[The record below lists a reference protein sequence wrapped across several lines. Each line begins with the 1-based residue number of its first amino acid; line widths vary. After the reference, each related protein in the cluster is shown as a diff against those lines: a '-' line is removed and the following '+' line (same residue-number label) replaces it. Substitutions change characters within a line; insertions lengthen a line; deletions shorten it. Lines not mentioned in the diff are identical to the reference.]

1 MGRWQSSTDTTTTNN
16 HQSRTEHP
24 FHVRSLAVYS
34 ESGQIFDA
42 QSSWRGMIPVILHA
56 ICIFI
61 LNRVYRVIA
70 EALTSWENHET
81 TLNHSNSVIV
91 KRFLFEAFDCY
102 VALLYLAFYE
112 RDVDR
117 LRLELVAAFQVD
129 TFRRIIFEC
138 LLPMLMQK
146 KWYVHSTDTNDHKF
160 SSTTMSSEDKEIASS
175 TQTNNP
181 KENVGP
187 ESLPPRLAIRMQR
200 FSQLCASPTDKTV
213 LEDLDKDEYDSFDDY
228 MEIVIQLGY
237 VTLFA
242 SAYPLASWI
251 SIVANMIEIRSD
263 GFKIARLCRRPHPI
277 RCSGLGMWNT
287 LVSCVIWASA
297 FTNCMIA
304 GFTSNQLIRYMPNL
318 YVRDESSMDYSIEH
332 DDGWMVVFVIF
343 GLERILLVV
352 GLLIHAIVPAVPED
366 VVNEMER
373 WHYVS
378 SLAKDAEEE
387 VETAVAT
394 KGASAPNGML
404 TRSGN
409 KKTD

>member
-1 MGRWQSSTDTTTTNN
+1 
-16 HQSRTEHP
+16 
-24 FHVRSLAVYS
+24 
-34 ESGQIFDA
+34 
-42 QSSWRGMIPVILHA
+42 
-56 ICIFI
+56 
-61 LNRVYRVIA
+61 
-70 EALTSWENHET
+70 
-81 TLNHSNSVIV
+81 
-91 KRFLFEAFDCY
+91 
-102 VALLYLAFYE
+102 
-112 RDVDR
+112 
-117 LRLELVAAFQVD
+117 
-129 TFRRIIFEC
+129 
-138 LLPMLMQK
+138 
-146 KWYVHSTDTNDHKF
+146 
-160 SSTTMSSEDKEIASS
+160 
-175 TQTNNP
+175 
-181 KENVGP
+181 
-187 ESLPPRLAIRMQR
+187 MQR
-200 FSQLCASPTDKTV
+200 LSQLWVSPTDATV
-213 LEDLDKDEYDSFDDY
+213 LDDLDKDEYESFDDY

-263 GFKIARLCRRPHPI
+263 GFKMARLCRRPHPT

-343 GLERILLVV
+343 GLERILLLM

-366 VVNEMER
+366 VVTEMER
-373 WHYVS
+373 WHYVR

-387 VETAVAT
+387 AERVSKAT
-394 KGASAPNGML
+394 TNSSSFPNQG
-404 TRSGN
+404 GN